1 MEVKVVTSGNSGT
14 FNLQKIWGVATQR
27 GWWSMSSDQICAS
40 IDTQSRSHTSCTTR
54 DSVADLCIAIF
65 IRLASCLACHVVVE
79 SLVCNRCPWIRERGG
94 RGCRVWGFA
103 MFCSVHRNTNKRMFL
118 RLKNGDF
125 LSTTGGHR
133 SKKQENVRGSC
144 RWIWQDGFVFFPS
157 NRFSLP
163 VIYVPELVQWKICRN
178 PPRCLKPWNASYH
191 WSFFLSTQLIPG
203 TNTQWICFVRTFAGS
218 DVSHI
223 KWHTHTVTHVTHNL
237 TMEQHHF

>member
-27 GWWSMSSDQICAS
+27 GWWSMNSDQICAS

-79 SLVCNRCPWIRERGG
+79 SLVKRCPWIRERGA
-94 RGCRVWGFA
+94 RGGVGFEVLLC
-103 MFCSVHRNTNKRMFL
+103 FVQFTGTPTNGGFSK
-118 RLKNGDF
+118 KNGDF
-125 LSTTGGHR
+125 LSTKDGHR

-144 RWIWQDGFVFFPS
+144 RWIWQDESCFFLEPML
-157 NRFSLP
+157 F
-163 VIYVPELVQWKICRN
+163 QWSTSQN

-203 TNTQWICFVRTFAGS
+203 MNTQWICFVRTFAGS

-223 KWHTHTVTHVTHNL
+223 KWHTHSCT
-237 TMEQHHF
+237 